1 MWWHSIRYTYSVHL
15 YSNHIRTSFV
25 SIYAVTQCLEPPA
38 DDTGG
43 TQTFSYCPTG
53 SVSVNVTCKAEET
66 AYRIHPQV
74 VIGSHH
80 FSLSDNTDVDQ
91 WMITVFWNNDTVLY
105 YSLPLT
111 DATRGLNISCRSES
125 VAQNITLKAG
135 S

>member
-1 MWWHSIRYTYSVHL
+1 MI
-15 YSNHIRTSFV
+15 
-25 SIYAVTQCLEPPA
+25 QCLEPPA

-53 SVSVNVTCKAEET
+53 SVSVNVTCKAEKSKHS
-66 AYRIHPQV
+66 YGILPQV
-74 VIGSHH
+74 VIGSDY
-80 FSLSDNTDVDQ
+80 FSLSDNTSVEQ